1 MRILI
6 IEDDPN
12 KLTAITKLLEQYHD
26 VQYVTQAAFQSGMR
40 AILSG
45 TFDLLLLDMSMP
57 VFDTILGHSGG
68 RSLPL
73 AGRDILYQMKRKRI
87 NLRTII
93 VTQYE
98 NFDDISLGELH
109 QNLCDEFSENYVGY
123 VYYNVTQDRW
133 RHELAEL
140 LREQGIQGGTKNDT
154 DTSCRR

>member
-12 KLTAITKLLEQYHD
+12 KLTAITKFLEQYQN
-26 VQYVTQAAFQSGMR
+26 VEYVTQTAYQSGLR
-40 AILSG
+40 AILSS

-57 VFDTILGHSGG
+57 VFDTASGHSGG

-98 NFDDISLGELH
+98 NFDGISLGELH
-109 QNLCDEFSENYVGY
+109 QNLCNEFSDNYIGY

-140 LREQGIQGGTKNDT
+140 LEIQGLQGGEKNDT
-154 DTSCRR
+154 DTSC

>member
-12 KLTAITKLLEQYHD
+12 KLGAITTFLKQYQD
-26 VQYVTQAAFQSGMR
+26 VEYFTQTAFQSGMR
-40 AILSG
+40 AILSNK
-45 TFDLLLLDMSMP
+45 FDLLLLDMSMP
-57 VFDTILGHSGG
+57 VFDTTLGHSGG

-73 AGRDILYQMKRKRI
+73 AGRDILFQMRRKNI
-87 NLRTII
+87 DLRTII

-98 NFDDISLGELH
+98 NFDGISLGELH
-109 QNLCDEFSENYVGY
+109 KNLCDEFPKNYIGF

-140 LREQGIQGGTKNDT
+140 LSAEGMQGGNRNDP
-154 DTSCRR
+154 DSGS

>member
-1 MRILI
+1 MKILI

-12 KLTAITKLLEQYHD
+12 KLGAIIKFLEQYQD
-26 VQYVTQAAFQSGMR
+26 VECVTRTAFQSGLR
-40 AILSG
+40 AILSS

-57 VFDTILGHSGG
+57 VFDTASGHSGG

-73 AGRDILYQMKRKRI
+73 AGRDILYQMKRKKI

-98 NFDDISLGELH
+98 NFDDISLGKLH
-109 QNLCDEFSENYVGY
+109 QNLCDEFSENYIGY

-140 LREQGIQGGTKNDT
+140 LESQGIQGGTKNDT
-154 DTSCRR
+154 DTSC